1 MTVDPGALRKLLC
14 ERLCED
20 VRVDAADALPV
31 SRRGRL
37 SDLPLRGAGYRIE
50 GRDDVPVFLYGV
62 PDREARLTTVM
73 LSHFHRYALPFA
85 SILVFENRAEIPR
98 LDLARLSN
106 VGGETVASLEAGE
119 DLDRKLR
126 MRMAA

>member
-1 MTVDPGALRKLLC
+1 MRTPLRGCAGRTTPGRP
-14 ERLCED
+14 
-20 VRVDAADALPV
+20 VDAADAFPV

-50 GRDDVPVFLYGV
+50 GRDDVPLFLYGV
-62 PDREARLTTVM
+62 PNRDKARLTTVM

-119 DLDRKLR
+119 DLARKLR
-126 MRMAA
+126 MAA